1 MLQASV
7 VIFAALA
14 YIGLLFAVASFG
26 DRLRPTERRR
36 APRPLIYSLSLA
48 VYCTSWT
55 FFGSVGLATTQ
66 GFDFLTIYVGPII
79 LMTVAAP
86 AFLRVVRLAKA
97 NNITSIADF
106 IAARYGKSQGIAAL
120 VALVA
125 LAGSIPYISLQLK
138 AVSASLLA
146 VLGYFAGQAAQ
157 GTLAGDLALF
167 VACAM
172 AAFAVLFGTRHT
184 DATEHQDGLMLAI
197 AAESLVKLAAF
208 LAVGILVTFFLFSG
222 PAHLWRAARDAG
234 VAAPFTRGFSLENW
248 ITMTILSGGAF
259 MLLPRQFHVAVV
271 ENKGEEEIRRARWLF
286 PLYLVLINLFVVP
299 LALAGMTLFPREVV
313 DSDMYVLAVPLA
325 AGADGLAL
333 FAFVGG
339 LSAAT
344 AMVIVESVALA
355 IMISNDLVMPLLLRR
370 RAQKADHDA
379 ARGASEPNDMAG
391 VLLLV
396 RRVAIFLILFLA
408 YLYYRI
414 IGEVQLAQ
422 IGLLSFAAVAQVGP
436 AFAAG
441 LMWRRATAKGAIAGI
456 LAGTL
461 IWAYTLMLPSLAE
474 AGFVSQSI
482 LSAGPFGIGLL
493 KPTAL
498 LGLTA
503 GPLAHGVA
511 WSLCINT
518 LVLVIVSFLTRPS
531 QIEEVQ
537 AELFVAQSPGH
548 PPHRPAFLRWRSAVT
563 VGEVVSTVERYLGPD
578 RAQAAFAAYARLN
591 GVALDPHR
599 EADATTVRY
608 AEHLLAAAV
617 GAASSRLVLSLLL
630 RKRAVSTKAALKL
643 LDDASAAIQY
653 NRELLQSAIDHVHQG
668 IAVFDRDLK
677 LVCWNRSFGEMLEL
691 PADCYTVGAPLRDIL
706 ANAPRAAGRRESLA
720 GRIERYASP
729 APGFSERLDQ
739 NGQVIETRSDPM
751 PDGGI
756 AVTFTDITASVE
768 AALAL
773 ERANESLE
781 RRVRERTDELVCLN
795 QALEKAKADAEEANI
810 SKTRFLAAAS
820 HDILQPLNAA
830 RLYVTSLVERA
841 KNAEEQRLAGNVDAS
856 LEAVEEILGA
866 LLDIS
871 RLDSGVLK
879 PEPAP
884 LRIGEVL
891 RQLEIE
897 FSPLAREKT
906 LKLTVMPSALTVRSD
921 RRLLRRLLQ
930 NLISNA
936 IKYTPKGRILVGCRR
951 LPGRVRVEVWD
962 TGIGIPPEQR
972 KTVFQEFQR
981 LDQGAR
987 VARGLGLG
995 LSIVERI
1002 ARVLDHPIVLRSEPG
1017 KGSVFTLELPV
1028 AVPIPEASATAPRA
1042 ARPGAPLDGLTILVI
1057 DNEPAIIEGMKLLLT
1072 GWGCAVIAATDAN
1085 AAMEAVHEA
1094 KTAPD
1099 IALVDYHLDSGV
1111 GIDAVTAL
1119 RWKLGKLPAV
1129 LITADRSQAVR
1140 EAAHDAEMMIL
1151 NKPLKPAALR
1161 AMLAQWRL
1169 SRTAAE

>member
-14 YIGLLFAVASFG
+14 YIGFLFAIASFG
-26 DRLRPTERRR
+26 DRSRPAAARR

-66 GFDFLTIYVGPII
+66 GFDFLTIYLGPII

-86 AFLRVVRLAKA
+86 FFLRVVRLAKA

-106 IAARYGKSQGIAAL
+106 IAARYGKHQGIAAL

-125 LAGSIPYISLQLK
+125 LVGSIPYISLQLK

-157 GTLAGDLALF
+157 GTLVGDLALF

-172 AAFAVLFGTRHT
+172 AAFAALFGTRHT

-197 AAESLVKLAAF
+197 ASESLVKLAAF
-208 LAVGILVTFFLFSG
+208 LAVGILVTFVIFSG
-222 PAHLWRAARDAG
+222 PSALWQAAEDAG
-234 VAAPFTRGFSLENW
+234 ATAPFTRGLSLENW
-248 ITMTILSGGAF
+248 LTMTVLSGGAF

-299 LALAGMTLFPREVV
+299 LALAGTTLFPSGMV

-325 AGADGLAL
+325 AGAESLAL
-333 FAFVGG
+333 LAFVGG

-355 IMISNDLVMPLLLRR
+355 IMISNDLVMPLLVRR
-370 RAQKADHDA
+370 HADRPDDA
-379 ARGASEPNDMAG
+379 PPPREDMVG
-391 VLLLV
+391 LLLLV
-396 RRVAIFLILFLA
+396 RRVAIFFLLLLA
-408 YLYYRI
+408 YLYYRL

-441 LMWRRATAKGAIAGI
+441 LLWRRATAKGAIAGI
-456 LAGTL
+456 VVGTAF
-461 IWAYTLMLPSLAE
+461 WAYTLMLPSLVE
-474 AGFVSQSI
+474 AGLLSQSLI
-482 LSAGPFGIGLL
+482 ASGPFGIALL
-493 KPTAL
+493 RPTAL

-511 WSLCINT
+511 WSLAANT
-518 LVLVIVSFLTRPS
+518 LALLVVSFFTRQSP
-531 QIEEVQ
+531 IERVQ
-537 AELFVAQSPGH
+537 ADVFVGQSPDR
-548 PPHRPAFLRWRSAVT
+548 PPHRPAFLRWRSTVT
-563 VGEVVSTVERYLGPD
+563 MGEVIGTVERYLGHD
-578 RAQAAFAAYARLN
+578 RAQAAFITFARVHN
-591 GVALDPHR
+591 VSLDPKR
-599 EADATTVRY
+599 EADAATVRH

-630 RKRAVSTKAALKL
+630 RKRDVSAKAALKL

-668 IAVFDRDLK
+668 IAVFDRELK
-677 LVCWNRSFGEMLEL
+677 LVCWNRQFGEMLEL
-691 PADCYTVGAPLRDIL
+691 PADCYTVGAPLKDIL
-706 ANAPRAAGRRESLA
+706 VNVPYDTDAADDLSTRLA
-720 GRIERYASP
+720 RYVHPLP
-729 APGFSERLDQ
+729 AFSERLHQ
-739 NGQVIETRSDPM
+739 RGLVIETRSDPM

-768 AALAL
+768 AEQAL
-773 ERANESLE
+773 ERANETLE
-781 RRVRERTDELVCLN
+781 RRVRERTEELERLN
-795 QALEKAKADAEEANI
+795 RALEGAKAAADEANL

-841 KNAEEQRLAGNVDAS
+841 KGPEDQRLAGNVDAS

-871 RLDSGVLK
+871 RLDSGTLK
-879 PEPAP
+879 PEVAP
-884 LRIGEVL
+884 LRINEVL
-891 RQLEIE
+891 KQLKIE
-897 FSPLAREKT
+897 FEPLAREK
-906 LKLTVMPSALTVRSD
+906 KLELRFVPSTLTVRSD

-936 IKYTPKGRILVGCRR
+936 IKYTPEGRILVGCRR
-951 LPGRVRVEVWD
+951 AHGRMRVEVWD
-962 TGIGIPPEQR
+962 TGIGIAPEQR
-972 KTVFQEFQR
+972 KTVFEEFQR

-1002 ARVLDHPIVLRSEPG
+1002 ARVLDHAITLRSVEG
-1017 KGSVFTLELPV
+1017 KGSAFGVELPL
-1028 AVPIPEASATAPRA
+1028 AVSVPEAAPCTPRPARA
-1042 ARPGAPLDGLTILVI
+1042 GAPLDGLTILVI

-1072 GWGCAVIAATDAN
+1072 GWGCSVITASDTASALAALR
-1085 AAMEAVHEA
+1085 EAG
-1094 KTAPD
+1094 TTPD
-1099 IALVDYHLDSGV
+1099 IALVDYHLDGGS
-1111 GIDAVTAL
+1111 GIDAVMAL

-1129 LITADRSQAVR
+1129 LITADRTQAVR
-1140 EAAHDAEMMIL
+1140 EAAHAAEMVML
-1151 NKPLKPAALR
+1151 HKPLKPAALR

-1169 SRTAAE
+1169 SRAAAE

>member
-14 YIGLLFAVASFG
+14 YIGLLFAIASFG
-26 DRLRPTERRR
+26 DRLRPTAARS

-66 GFDFLTIYVGPII
+66 GFDFLTIYLGPIV

-106 IAARYGKSQGIAAL
+106 IAARYGKNQGIAAL
-120 VALVA
+120 VAAVA

-197 AAESLVKLAAF
+197 ATESIVKLAAF
-208 LAVGILVTFFLFSG
+208 LAVGILVTFFIFSG
-222 PAHLWRAARDAG
+222 PAHLWRAARDAAVTG
-234 VAAPFTRGFSLENW
+234 PFTHGLSLENW

-259 MLLPRQFHVAVV
+259 ILLPRQFHVAVV

-333 FAFVGG
+333 LAFVGG

-370 RAQKADHDA
+370 RAGRAHD
-379 ARGASEPNDMAG
+379 EPKPSDMVG

-396 RRVAIFLILFLA
+396 RRVAIFLILLFA

-456 LAGTL
+456 LAGSL
-461 IWAYTLMLPSLAE
+461 FWAYTLMMPSLVE
-474 AGFVSQSI
+474 AGLVAHSV
-482 LSAGPFGIGLL
+482 LVDGPFGIGLL

-511 WSLCINT
+511 WSLGVNT

-531 QIEEVQ
+531 QIEAVQ
-537 AELFVAQSPGH
+537 AEVFIARSPDT
-548 PPHRPAFLRWRSAVT
+548 PPLRPVFLRWRSAVT
-563 VGEVVSTVERYLGPD
+563 VGEVIGTVERYLGHD
-578 RAQAAFAAYARLN
+578 RAQAAFSTYARLS
-591 GVALDPHR
+591 GSSLDPHR
-599 EADATTVRY
+599 EADAGTVRH

-643 LDDASAAIQY
+643 LDEASAAIQY

-668 IAVFDRDLK
+668 IAVFDRELK

-691 PADCYTVGAPLRDIL
+691 PADCYTVGAPLRAIL
-706 ANAPRAAGRRESLA
+706 ANAPRAAGCRVSLA
-720 GRIERYASP
+720 ARVERYASP

-756 AVTFTDITASVE
+756 AVTFTDITASVD

-781 RRVRERTDELVCLN
+781 RRVRERTEELVCLN
-795 QALEKAKADAEEANI
+795 RALEKARAEAEEANI

-841 KNAEEQRLAGNVDAS
+841 RAPEERRLAGNVDAS

-866 LLDIS
+866 LLDMS
-871 RLDSGVLK
+871 RLDSGALR
-879 PEPAP
+879 PDIAP
-884 LRIGEVL
+884 LRIGEML
-891 RQLEIE
+891 RQLEME
-897 FSPLAREKT
+897 FTPLAREKN
-906 LKLTVMPSALTVRSD
+906 LSLTFVPSSLTVRSD

-936 IKYTPKGRILVGCRR
+936 IKYTPRGRVLVGCRR
-951 LPGRVRVEVWD
+951 HHGRLRVEVWD
-962 TGIGIPPEQR
+962 TGIGIPADQQ
-972 KTVFQEFQR
+972 KLVFQEFQR

-1002 ARVLDHPIVLRSEPG
+1002 ARVLDHPMTLRSQPG
-1017 KGSVFTLELPV
+1017 KGSVFALDLPL
-1028 AVPIPEASATAPRA
+1028 AVPIPEAAAAAPRP
-1042 ARPGAPLDGLTILVI
+1042 ARPGAALDGLTILVI
-1057 DNEPAIIEGMKLLLT
+1057 DNEPAILEGMKLLLT
-1072 GWGCAVIAATDAN
+1072 GWGCAVLTAPDAAGALDA
-1085 AAMEAVHEA
+1085 VREA
-1094 KTAPD
+1094 KVAPD
-1099 IALVDYHLDSGV
+1099 IALVDYHLDGGL
-1111 GIDAVTAL
+1111 GIDAVMGL

-1140 EAAHDAEMMIL
+1140 EAAQAADMLTL
-1151 NKPLKPAALR
+1151 NKPLKPAVLR
-1161 AMLAQWRL
+1161 AMLAQWRM
-1169 SRTAAE
+1169 SRSTAV